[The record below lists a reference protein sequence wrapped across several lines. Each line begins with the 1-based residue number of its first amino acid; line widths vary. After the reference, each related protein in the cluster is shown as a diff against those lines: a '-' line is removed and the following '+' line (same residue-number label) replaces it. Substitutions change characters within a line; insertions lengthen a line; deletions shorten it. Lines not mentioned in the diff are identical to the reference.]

1 MAPGTVSLFQFCTVS
16 LLVKCSARKT
26 IEMSL
31 YKKGY
36 LMTEKK
42 VITDIDRRHFA
53 TVFRLCDQGQRGYLS
68 REDLKMAVVM
78 LFGYK
83 PSKLE
88 ANTLMEPALK
98 ASLPG
103 VPMDHFVSLM
113 GRKLS
118 VQDPYDRTRQIFSV
132 FDAHCRGFLTP
143 EDFKRVFSR
152 LAPHLPDRTIQEA
165 FREVDQD
172 SDGHVSFQ
180 DFERVVGRPED
191 QP

>member
-103 VPMDHFVSLM
+103 
-113 GRKLS
+113 
-118 VQDPYDRTRQIFSV
+118 
-132 FDAHCRGFLTP
+132 RGFLTP